1 MRRKES
7 HLFSCAELNPALCAE
22 AEQAGIVIPDLQEN
36 KRLVGI
42 NWQQSMSYALN
53 LNNQVQLSVP
63 VIVQVKEYV
72 FTEVETGTAY
82 TPPDGYA
89 SLFHPDQQILGFG
102 DVQLAG
108 QHYFFS
114 PNVVVGLE
122 MGVRLPTASTKFN
135 EYSLLEFH
143 QPLGTGTAVPTSK
156 VILFSRGEKQGVL
169 STLGTQVPV
178 YENVDSYRTGAS
190 GNVDVGYWRRLPEQG
205 IVLLSQLSVQHE
217 NRDTWYD
224 QNIPYS
230 YRSFLRASLM
240 GTYAFSDNLEGM
252 MRMEMQ
258 VMRKVWEDDIK
269 DMKIN
274 NTPVFNVGLTWL

>member
-7 HLFSCAELNPALCAE
+7 HLFACAELSPALCAE
-22 AEQAGIVIPDLQEN
+22 AEQAGIVIPGLREN
-36 KRLVGI
+36 KRLIGI
-42 NWQQSMSYALN
+42 NWQQSMSYAVN
-53 LNNQVQLSVP
+53 LKNQVQLNIPIIIQS
-63 VIVQVKEYV
+63 KEYV
-72 FTEVETGTAY
+72 FTDVETGVPY
-82 TPPDGYA
+82 TPPDGY
-89 SLFHPDQQILGFG
+89 STLFHPDQQIVGFG

-108 QHYFFS
+108 QHYFFL
-114 PNVVVGLE
+114 PNLVVGLE
-122 MGVRLPTASTKFN
+122 IGTRLPTSSTRFN

-143 QPLGTGTAVPTSK
+143 QPLGTGTVVPTSK
-156 VILFSRGEKQGVL
+156 IILFSRGEKQGVL
-169 STLGTQVPV
+169 STFGVQVPL

-190 GNVDVGYWRRLPEQG
+190 ANMDLGYWRRLPEQG
-205 IVLLSQLSVQHE
+205 VVLLSQLSVQHE

-240 GTYAFSDNLEGM
+240 GTYPFSDSLEGM

-258 VMRKVWEDDIK
+258 LMRKVWEDDVK
-269 DMKIN
+269 EMKVN

>member
-7 HLFSCAELNPALCAE
+7 HLFSCAEMNPALCAE

-108 QHYFFS
+108 QHYFFLS
-114 PNVVVGLE
+114 DLVVGLE
-122 MGVRLPTASTKFN
+122 VGVRLPTASTKFN

-143 QPLGTGTAVPTSK
+143 QPLGTGTVVPTSK
-156 VILFSRGEKQGVL
+156 VILFSRGEKHGVL

-178 YENVDSYRTGAS
+178 YENADSYRTGAS